1 MVNRS
6 FLFLIFYYSLFV
18 FLRFKVRA
26 EISRKSKDAEGKLS
40 VQRNNMSVMNSS
52 SPQALESEG
61 QDPSGTYAY
70 VTFKIFIMLQSYFS
84 N

>member
-1 MVNRS
+1 MN
-6 FLFLIFYYSLFV
+6 LFYFFYLF

-40 VQRNNMSVMNSS
+40 VQRNNMSVMNAS
-52 SPQALESEG
+52 SPQPLESEV

-70 VTFKIFIMLQSYFS
+70 VTFEIL
-84 N
+84 